1 MSCHHGMMRLRSSCA
16 SSGEALTPLPAK
28 KSLIAPLKL
37 TKLKILR
44 VTVRL
49 IRQKTRNYL
58 QKSQRCSSSLAA
70 KAPCA
75 NFCASSPLP
84 ELQGFHQSPEISVKF
99 QALSYN
105 TESARIL
112 SHSTRFRNKTPQN
125 AAQKLHFRANNHCSH
140 RGFRYFRT
148 RCSP

>member
-16 SSGEALTPLPAK
+16 SFGEALTLLPSK

-37 TKLKILR
+37 TKSKILR
-44 VTVRL
+44 VTAPQSV
-49 IRQKTRNYL
+49 KTRHDYP
-58 QKSQRCSSSLAA
+58 QKSHKCSSSPAA

-75 NFCASSPLP
+75 SFGEALLYQNSKIP
-84 ELQGFHQSPEISVKF
+84 QVPEISVKF

-112 SHSTRFRNKTPQN
+112 SHSMRFRNKTTQN
-125 AAQKLHFRANNHCSH
+125 VAQKLRSHANSLYPC
-140 RGFRYFRT
+140 RGFRYFRA